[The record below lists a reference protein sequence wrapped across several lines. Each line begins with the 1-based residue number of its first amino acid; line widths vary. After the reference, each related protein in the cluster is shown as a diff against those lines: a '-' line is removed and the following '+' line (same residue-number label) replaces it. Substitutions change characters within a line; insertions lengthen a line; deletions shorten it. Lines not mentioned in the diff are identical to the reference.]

1 MTKTLDEAT
10 YRQDFEAINGRQ
22 SSTEELEQAK
32 GLIERYTVGQN
43 SDSGLVTYH
52 PSKSSRF
59 KTLMAATFG
68 WIKRGG
74 VLLIM
79 TPVFLTLLFFN
90 LIKSTIGVFVM
101 WFVSKLMLGFI
112 FMGIVFLCDQAAFNE
127 PEKTSGLLRDVG
139 TFLFGERFFT
149 YAVPNFFPHPTV
161 DAWIIGIA
169 IVVFAFGMTCSR
181 YDV

>member
-1 MTKTLDEAT
+1 MTKAFDEAT

-22 SSTEELEQAK
+22 PSEEELEQAK

-52 PSKSSRF
+52 PSKKPRF
-59 KTLMAATFG
+59 KASLGFTFA

-74 VLLIM
+74 VFLIM
-79 TPVFLTLLFFN
+79 TPIFLTLLFFN
-90 LIKSTIGVFVM
+90 LIKSTLGVFVM
-101 WFVSKLMLGFI
+101 WFVSKVMLGFI

-139 TFLFGERFFT
+139 TFLFGDRFFT

-169 IVVFAFGMTCSR
+169 IVICAFGMTFSR

>member
-1 MTKTLDEAT
+1 MTKTFDEAT

-59 KTLMAATFG
+59 KILMAATFG

-169 IVVFAFGMTCSR
+169 IVVCAFGMTFSR

>member
-169 IVVFAFGMTCSR
+169 IVVCAFGMTFSR

>member
-90 LIKSTIGVFVM
+90 LIKYTIGVFVM

-169 IVVFAFGMTCSR
+169 IVVCAFGMTFSR

>member
-101 WFVSKLMLGFI
+101 WFVYKLMLGFI

-169 IVVFAFGMTCSR
+169 IVVCAFGMTFSR

>member
-1 MTKTLDEAT
+1 MTKTFDEAT

-127 PEKTSGLLRDVG
+127 PEKTPGLLRDVG

-169 IVVFAFGMTCSR
+169 IVVCAFGMTFSR

>member
-59 KTLMAATFG
+59 KILMAATFG

-149 YAVPNFFPHPTV
+149 YAVPNFFPHLTV

-169 IVVFAFGMTCSR
+169 IVVCAFGMTFSR

>member
-1 MTKTLDEAT
+1 MAKTFDEMT
-10 YRQDFEAINGRQ
+10 YRQDFEAVNGRQ
-22 SSTEELEQAK
+22 PLDEELEHAK
-32 GLIERYTVGQN
+32 GLVERYTVGQN

-90 LIKSTIGVFVM
+90 LINSTIGVFVM

-169 IVVFAFGMTCSR
+169 IVVCAFGMTFSR

>member
-1 MTKTLDEAT
+1 MAKAFDEMT
-10 YRQDFEAINGRQ
+10 YRQDFEAVNGRQ
-22 SSTEELEQAK
+22 PLDEELEHAK
-32 GLIERYTVGQN
+32 GLVERYTVGKDGDN
-43 SDSGLVTYH
+43 GVATYH
-52 PSKSSRF
+52 PSKKSRF

-139 TFLFGERFFT
+139 TFLFGESLFT
-149 YAVPNFFPHPTV
+149 DDMPNFFPHPTV
-161 DAWIIGIA
+161 DAWLIGIA
-169 IVVFAFGMTCSR
+169 IVVFAFWMTFYS
-181 YDV
+181 YED

>member
-1 MTKTLDEAT
+1 MAKAFDEMT
-10 YRQDFEAINGRQ
+10 YRQDFEAVNGRQ
-22 SSTEELEQAK
+22 PLDEELEHAK
-32 GLIERYTVGQN
+32 GLVERYTVGKDGDN
-43 SDSGLVTYH
+43 GVATYH
-52 PSKSSRF
+52 PSKKSRF

-139 TFLFGERFFT
+139 SFFFGESLFT
-149 YAVPNFFPHPTV
+149 DDMPNFFPHPTV
-161 DAWIIGIA
+161 DAWLIGIA
-169 IVVFAFGMTCSR
+169 IVVFAFWMTFYS
-181 YDV
+181 YED

>member
-1 MTKTLDEAT
+1 MTKAFDEAT

-22 SSTEELEQAK
+22 PSEEGLEQAK
-32 GLIERYTVGQN
+32 DLVERYIVGKDD
-43 SDSGLVTYH
+43 DSGVVTYY
-52 PSKSSRF
+52 PSKRSRF
-59 KTLMAATFG
+59 KALMGSTFG

-74 VLLIM
+74 VFLVM

-90 LIKSTIGVFVM
+90 LIKSTIGVFVI
-101 WFVSKLMLGFI
+101 WFISKVMLGFI

-169 IVVFAFGMTCSR
+169 IVVCAFGMTFSR
-181 YDV
+181 YEA

>member
-1 MTKTLDEAT
+1 MTKTFDEAT

-79 TPVFLTLLFFN
+79 TPVFLTLFFFN

-169 IVVFAFGMTCSR
+169 IVVCAFGMTFSR